1 LIAVGHAALKPFDG
15 ISCTFWVRVGW
26 QLVNNNGVKRYLFN
40 KETSK
45 HVWLIDDLG
54 YQHSVDDK
62 EHLVLAQYRREVL

>member
-1 LIAVGHAALKPFDG
+1 LQMRLFKIVQKH
-15 ISCTFWVRVGW
+15 
-26 QLVNNNGVKRYLFN
+26 LVLFN

-54 YQHSVDDK
+54 YQHSVDGK